1 MKKNK
6 ILIITSLLLILITL
20 LFLFTDTE
28 STFISSSNE
37 FAISDTAS
45 ITKIFLAD
53 KKTHKVLLTRTDNGW
68 KVNNKYEARKEAI
81 NLLLQALNQIR
92 IKQPVPKAMHNF
104 IIKTLAST
112 SIKTEIYQKKYRI
125 DFFGLF
131 KAFPYEKLVKI
142 YYVGPAAQD
151 NMGNFML
158 IENTDCPYIV
168 YLPGFRGFVS
178 PRYSQYEED
187 WKDHTVFNYKMNQI
201 ASLQVEFPSD
211 MKQSYEIV
219 NHKSQ
224 FQLFKLFPKTEILN
238 FDTLN
243 IVSVL
248 ISFEK
253 VNYEKQL
260 TNSLRQGQLDT
271 ILHTMPIAIIT
282 IKDDKGN
289 INKVRTARM
298 KAVEGELDY
307 DGKPLIYDRDRLY
320 AIIEQTG
327 EIVMIQYFVFS
338 PLMRPLSFFEKKD

>member
-1 MKKNK
+1 MRKNK
-6 ILIITSLLLILITL
+6 ILIVLSLALIFFTI
-20 LFLFTDTE
+20 LFVFTDTE
-28 STFISSSNE
+28 NTFINSNDE
-37 FAISDTAS
+37 FAVSDTAS

-53 KKTHKVLLTRTDNGW
+53 KKTHKVLLTKENNVWIVNG
-68 KVNNKYEARKEAI
+68 KYQARKEAI
-81 NLLLQALNQIR
+81 NLLLQALKQIR
-92 IKQPVPKAMHNF
+92 IKHPVPKTMHNF
-104 IIKTLAST
+104 IIKTLSTT
-112 SIKTEIYQKKYRI
+112 SIKTEIYQTKYRI

-131 KAFPYEKLVKI
+131 KAIPYEKLVKI

-158 IENTDCPYIV
+158 IENTNYPYVV

-211 MKQSYEIV
+211 VKQSYEIS
-219 NHKSQ
+219 NHKSY
-224 FQLFKLFPKTEILN
+224 FQLFQLYPKTIINN

-248 ISFEK
+248 ISFQK

-260 TNSLRQGQLDT
+260 TYSLRKGQVDT

-282 IKDDKGN
+282 ITDDKGN
-289 INKVRTARM
+289 VNRVRTARM
-298 KAVEGELDY
+298 KAVEGDLDIN
-307 DGKPLIYDRDRLY
+307 GKPLIYDRDRLY
-320 AIIEQTG
+320 AIIEKTG

-338 PLMRPLSFFEKKD
+338 PLMRPLSFFEKKK